1 MSQISFTC
9 PYCKQTF
16 VVPAQ
21 VVGQQSNC
29 SNCKNPVVI
38 VANSNP
44 ATPQQSPY
52 IAPSVSTQSQSP
64 LQVDPNTEHTTIEL
78 TAKKY
83 KKIMLIAVS
92 LLIIGGL
99 FFIAAAA
106 LSNNSESAASGVAIL
121 GGFPFVV
128 GIGLYFYARV
138 GAWWNHG

>member
-1 MSQISFTC
+1 
-9 PYCKQTF
+9 
-16 VVPAQ
+16 
-21 VVGQQSNC
+21 
-29 SNCKNPVVI
+29 VVI

-83 KKIMLIAVS
+83 KKIMLIGVS

-99 FFIAAAA
+99 ILIAAAA
-106 LSNNSESAASGVAIL
+106 LSNNSESAAIGVAIL

>member
-1 MSQISFTC
+1 VSQISFTC

-16 VVPAQ
+16 VVPTQ

-44 ATPQQSPY
+44 TTPQQSPY

-64 LQVDPNTEHTTIEL
+64 LQVDTNTEHTTIEL

-83 KKIMLIAVS
+83 KKIMLIAV
-92 LLIIGGL
+92 LLVITGGL

-106 LSNNSESAASGVAIL
+106 LSNVSKSAGIGVASL

-128 GIGLYFYARV
+128 GIILYLYARI